1 MHLFAIYPLITWQ
14 NWIVKNRRRHRETF
28 VFYVLKPF
36 MLRCA
41 EKQSIY
47 DKFSI
52 FYKKV
57 FVFIF
62 ETFKSRNTIVPLHAF
77 LFQCHFRYT
86 EYWSNNNTLLPQIS
100 SHFISPKL
108 IYYET
113 HKIIPCSAY
122 NKGTKRT
129 IKRNNVHF
137 YYILM
142 ISPLPVYMYN
152 HLEIF

>member
-1 MHLFAIYPLITWQ
+1 
-14 NWIVKNRRRHRETF
+14 
-28 VFYVLKPF
+28 

-41 EKQSIY
+41 EKQIIY

-52 FYKKV
+52 LYKKV
-57 FVFIF
+57 FIFIF
-62 ETFKSRNTIVPLHAF
+62 ETFRSRNTIVPLHVF
-77 LFQCHFRYT
+77 VFQCHSQYT

-108 IYYET
+108 IYYGT

-122 NKGTKRT
+122 NKGTNRT

-142 ISPLPVYMYN
+142 ISPLLIYVQPSGNILATGISRDSLFKLPFTKQVKRQLSIHYK
-152 HLEIF
+152 